1 MKRKQATYL
10 RKSSEYDGKMILNL
24 RNRTEAQ
31 TEKTQEMCS
40 KDLEELKRKQT
51 VVKNTRTEMENTLEG
66 MNSRINEAERINEL
80 KEW

>member
-1 MKRKQATYL
+1 MT
-10 RKSSEYDGKMILNL
+10 GKMILNL

-31 TEKTQEMCS
+31 TEKIQEMCS